1 MYGELNVV
9 AALEMLVEE
18 KIEPIIDHIIDLL
31 NSQTKT
37 VCLVKINQPVLSE
50 YDQLHCFKTM
60 EVA

>member
-9 AALEMLVEE
+9 AALEVLVEE
-18 KIEPIIDHIIDLL
+18 KIEPIINHITALL

-37 VCLVKINQPVLSE
+37 VCSVKINQPILSE
-50 YDQLHCFKTM
+50 YDQLHCFNTM